1 MPGAAG
7 GGLKA
12 VIGSSLGAAAL
23 LASTPAPGAPLNYI
37 MVGGEDGEVFALD
50 RDSIRPMGRGRYAAR
65 FVFARISEAAE
76 LNTEDPSA
84 VDIADVIV
92 TCRPLGYELVHIGHY
107 DSKGRLVR
115 EETKTP
121 PEAGWLHE
129 VTEGMSRVVCSQAL
143 QRKVP
148 TRSFPSIEAFSK
160 QVDAWFSPGQVL
172 RDFPR

>member
-1 MPGAAG
+1 M
-7 GGLKA
+7 
-12 VIGSSLGAAAL
+12 IGSSLAAVAL
-23 LASTPAPGAPLNYI
+23 LTATPAPGASLNYI

-50 RDSIRPMGRGRYAAR
+50 RDSIRPLGRGRHGAR

-76 LNTEDPSA
+76 LNQKDPSA

-92 TCRPLGYELVHIGHY
+92 TCRPLGYELVRTRHY

-115 EETKTP
+115 DETKTP

-129 VTEGMSRVVCSQAL
+129 VTEGMSRVVCSKAL

-160 QVDAWFSPGQVL
+160 QVDAWFSPDQVL